1 MDFDDRGSGLRDE
14 SPRDHYYGSEP
25 YPLAYDNTPVYNNIC
40 KTSQISKMNLITD
53 PILVTLSNFSIF
65 AINLLRCVVT
75 LRSQIFMNEF
85 GYRIYISF

>member
-14 SPRDHYYGSEP
+14 YPHDHYYGSKP

-53 PILVTLSNFSIF
+53 PILVTLSNFLIF
-65 AINLLRCVVT
+65 AKNLLRCCYSKEID
-75 LRSQIFMNEF
+75 LYE
-85 GYRIYISF
+85 

>member
-1 MDFDDRGSGLRDE
+1 MDFDDLGSSLRDE
-14 SPRDHYYGSEP
+14 YPHDHYYGSKP

-65 AINLLRCVVT
+65 AKNLLRCVVT